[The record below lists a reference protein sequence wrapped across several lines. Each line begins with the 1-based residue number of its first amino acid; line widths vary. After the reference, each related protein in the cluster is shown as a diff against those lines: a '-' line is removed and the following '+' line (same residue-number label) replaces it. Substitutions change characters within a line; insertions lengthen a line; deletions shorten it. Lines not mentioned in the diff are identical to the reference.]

1 MNRKAITPVIAVVL
15 LLMMTVAAAGAAF
28 FWMTTIQS
36 RIQGQIGTQ
45 VGTTTTQT
53 STSLNMIS
61 LICNISGTTDTLN
74 ITIQN
79 TGTSTIE
86 RGTSAITITD
96 TRDRVLKVAQTQLSN
111 NFDQNQIDTLNI
123 DLGTAGIMLENN
135 TYGIKITLPG
145 GVSGTGDCI
154 TQLESI

>member
-145 GVSGTGDCI
+145 GVEGTSDCI
-154 TQLESI
+154 AQN

>member
-61 LICNISGTTDTLN
+61 LICNISGTTDNLN
-74 ITIQN
+74 ITMQN

-96 TRDRVLKVAQTQLSN
+96 TRDRVLKVTTTQLDD
-111 NFDQNQIDTLNI
+111 NFDQNQINTLNI
-123 DLGTAGIMLENN
+123 DLGTAGVMLENN

-145 GVSGTGDCI
+145 GVEGTSDCI
-154 TQLESI
+154 AQN

>member
-45 VGTTTTQT
+45 VSTTTTQT
-53 STSLNMIS
+53 GTSLNMIS
-61 LICNISGTTDTLN
+61 LICNISGADNDIN
-74 ITIQN
+74 ITLQN

-86 RGTSAITITD
+86 SGTVALTISD
-96 TRDRVLKVAQTQLSN
+96 QQDRVLKVKTATLEN
-111 NFDQNQIDTLNI
+111 NFDQNQIITLAI
-123 DLGTAGIMLENN
+123 TEIGDIMTQNS
-135 TYGIKITLPG
+135 TYGIKVTLPG
-145 GVSGTGDCI
+145 GVEGTSDCI
-154 TQLESI
+154 AQALV